1 MHDPVAAPPA
11 ERVPTPTA
19 AKPIPSITNGS
30 IKVAQLLARNGCTLM
45 PFLASGTNAMPAA
58 SADAMSAVRASSP
71 SDAALPIAHPHPY
84 HHHHHHHQP
93 PHLPH
98 LHHHHHH
105 THHPHHAIAPAAEHG
120 MGMYPDPEAAAAA
133 SVLAA
138 RSAAFRSPYLAVP
151 IAPSLLS
158 APSAEEPAPAAAALA
173 ASQLEMPATAA
184 GAAGAQVASARRTR
198 HAGQPLTRHLSV
210 STRRPGHLIPDATG
224 EINSAPAESMNWRRG
239 LPASPALALSGGD
252 PSPMA
257 PAASAPALEED
268 EIDDG
273 VDGVTDAHAHAAKGA
288 GDYDDSVATGSKRAR
303 RSDAA
308 DASVTTATIASAA
321 AACKTAARRAARM
334 SMSIDVHARA
344 VGAGEDA
351 LPPTGTPRLE
361 PFSASDVVSPAGMG
375 VSLPEGSGDSPVIP
389 SPASDAGSADGGSMR
404 GTSLNDEL
412 SPMTPLAGV
421 GGSASSGPV
430 TAGTPSSK
438 GRGRKTKVV
447 YTACKV
453 CNGARGLPLM
463 KDGRGKCS
471 YCNREKSMLAMRERK
486 ARERELEL
494 SARFEAGVAEGARRA
509 QQQISVLQYRKNL
522 AESDRDRLAADQE
535 VLYENM
541 GELEDLLM
549 LASSAATWAEFKRR
563 AADLDLRSASLETQL
578 HRKAVASRSTM
589 PDVAMDNAATTTTS
603 TAGSSAPSH
612 EATVVHGETL
622 TTPTST
628 PTSTAGRLSKEGLR
642 RLPFG
647 VSRSLST
654 SAVVDGQGPAPS
666 RPHVGH
672 APQAAAATTAHAT
685 SPTLPPSASPLPTTA
700 GWTASPLS
708 AHHPESQLS
717 SSAADPMQGRSAGYP
732 SPSGSSFP
740 LMHALP
746 RYHSSPQLMPS
757 SASTAPAAASTS
769 TTTAND
775 VPAVPARR
783 LYLPGQSALSPSF
796 PGGGVGTSVTN
807 SPSTTSMSAPFET
820 NGVGPRSGAAAP
832 ASASTLAAAP
842 LPASALTVA
851 LHATSPMILPAAA
864 SPVAHATDLMGSP
877 AAVPDAGTPAAP
889 AIVRDHGAP
898 TAPAT
903 APAAVAGPRCSD
915 DVRAA
920 GPSAPPAASLKHLAD
935 AACLFLSA
943 AQASA
948 AGAAMSSA
956 PAWASPSSDASRVAA
971 RASPDPLPSA
981 RAAASVLMGAAAAAA
996 VPVTTD
1002 AP

>member
-1 MHDPVAAPPA
+1 
-11 ERVPTPTA
+11 
-19 AKPIPSITNGS
+19 
-30 IKVAQLLARNGCTLM
+30 
-45 PFLASGTNAMPAA
+45 
-58 SADAMSAVRASSP
+58 
-71 SDAALPIAHPHPY
+71 
-84 HHHHHHHQP
+84 
-93 PHLPH
+93 
-98 LHHHHHH
+98 
-105 THHPHHAIAPAAEHG
+105 

-628 PTSTAGRLSKEGLR
+628 PTSTAGRLSGGGDDGTCYVADVAPVRVALADHGRMDRVASVGTPPGEPAVVFGGRSYAGTLGGLPEPVGVLVPADACTAPLPQFASINAIVGIDGACGGIDINDNGQRCAGGPGPALVSAGPKRAEPLLPGR
-642 RLPFG
+642 RCGYVRDEQPEHDVDVGAFRDERCRPTQRRRGARVRVHPGCGATARVGPHRRSPRHVAHDLAG
-647 VSRSLST
+647 GRVSRSPR
-654 SAVVDGQGPAPS
+654 DGPDG
-666 RPHVGH
+666 
-672 APQAAAATTAHAT
+672 
-685 SPTLPPSASPLPTTA
+685 LPRRRS
-700 GWTASPLS
+700 GRR
-708 AHHPESQLS
+708 
-717 SSAADPMQGRSAGYP
+717 DPGGARHR
-732 SPSGSSFP
+732 SGSWRADGAGDRPRGGRRTP
-740 LMHALP
+740 L
-746 RYHSSPQLMPS
+746 Q
-757 SASTAPAAASTS
+757 
-769 TTTAND
+769 
-775 VPAVPARR
+775 
-783 LYLPGQSALSPSF
+783 
-796 PGGGVGTSVTN
+796 
-807 SPSTTSMSAPFET
+807 
-820 NGVGPRSGAAAP
+820 
-832 ASASTLAAAP
+832 
-842 LPASALTVA
+842 
-851 LHATSPMILPAAA
+851 
-864 SPVAHATDLMGSP
+864 
-877 AAVPDAGTPAAP
+877 
-889 AIVRDHGAP
+889 
-898 TAPAT
+898 
-903 APAAVAGPRCSD
+903 
-915 DVRAA
+915 
-920 GPSAPPAASLKHLAD
+920 
-935 AACLFLSA
+935 
-943 AQASA
+943 
-948 AGAAMSSA
+948 
-956 PAWASPSSDASRVAA
+956 
-971 RASPDPLPSA
+971 
-981 RAAASVLMGAAAAAA
+981 
-996 VPVTTD
+996 
-1002 AP
+1002 